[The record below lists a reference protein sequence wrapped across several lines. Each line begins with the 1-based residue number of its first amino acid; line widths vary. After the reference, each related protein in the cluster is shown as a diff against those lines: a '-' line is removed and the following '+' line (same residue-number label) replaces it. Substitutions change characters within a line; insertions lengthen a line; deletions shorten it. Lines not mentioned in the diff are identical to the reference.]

1 MKNFIEKYDSVL
13 PSIICNRL
21 IRIAKENPDLSTPG
35 STVATRHLGLEETQK
50 VKKTLDWDIKDK
62 IDFKTKI
69 LIRNALLKCLPKYF
83 KENIYAHQNHP
94 DFVSVIKEKEVE
106 LDDFTLLRKCIFSQ
120 YIMDQRQLF
129 LKKYTDNDYFHWHTD
144 NGGFGSITSSNRA
157 LVCMFYLNDVKKG
170 GTTDF
175 LHQNVSLKP
184 TKGSLVIFPA
194 NWMYIHRGTPP
205 IDSEKW
211 IMNFWLIKRNHFTMR
226 DLLLHKSRNKD
237 FLNIENYL
245 KKNNDYLI
253 S

>member
-1 MKNFIEKYDSVL
+1 
-13 PSIICNRL
+13 
-21 IRIAKENPDLSTPG
+21 
-35 STVATRHLGLEETQK
+35 
-50 VKKTLDWDIKDK
+50 
-62 IDFKTKI
+62 
-69 LIRNALLKCLPKYF
+69 
-83 KENIYAHQNHP
+83 
-94 DFVSVIKEKEVE
+94 
-106 LDDFTLLRKCIFSQ
+106 
-120 YIMDQRQLF
+120 
-129 LKKYTDNDYFHWHTD
+129 
-144 NGGFGSITSSNRA
+144 
-157 LVCMFYLNDVKKG
+157 MFYLNDVKKG

-237 FLNIENYL
+237 FLNIENYF